1 MNKRIETISGRRC
14 HIYESDKKPQ
24 ALLIQTLG
32 KQELGSIDGEV
43 DLISK
48 MTGTAFTMSA
58 FEIGDWEEELTPWHD
73 PEVSH
78 RKEVGE
84 HAFDTLDYITGHLL
98 PYFYNIYGKLPV
110 VLGGYSLGGLFSRW
124 AVCKSDCF
132 DAAACCSPSL
142 WIDAWLGFSDAH
154 EVMAHYV
161 YLSLGDRE
169 EFTKNKAM
177 AQVGDNVRWEYKHLK
192 QVIGPENCT
201 LEWNPGNHFR
211 EGQKRTAKGFAWC
224 LRKLTID
231 N

>member
-78 RKEVGE
+78 RQG
-84 HAFDTLDYITGHLL
+84 LL
-98 PYFYNIYGKLPV
+98 LQ
-110 VLGGYSLGGLFSRW
+110 
-124 AVCKSDCF
+124 
-132 DAAACCSPSL
+132 
-142 WIDAWLGFSDAH
+142 
-154 EVMAHYV
+154 
-161 YLSLGDRE
+161 LSL
-169 EFTKNKAM
+169 
-177 AQVGDNVRWEYKHLK
+177 
-192 QVIGPENCT
+192 IP
-201 LEWNPGNHFR
+201 
-211 EGQKRTAKGFAWC
+211 
-224 LRKLTID
+224 
-231 N
+231 